1 MTPIPA
7 KVVNIDRLEDDYLI
21 TVRVMSE
28 KDAGAFDR
36 LSFGEK
42 KPDLGWYHYG
52 WLDVV
57 YRQDPDLKLGQ
68 SFPRCGRISNSN
80 NAPLLSTLRFF
91 KNPIDSFSRQTIILT
106 AVADRANARWTG

>member
-1 MTPIPA
+1 LVFATQVILKKPLGLLHSPNFRKMTPIPA
-7 KVVNIDRLEDDYLI
+7 KVVNIDRLADDYLI

-36 LSFGEK
+36 LSFGEN

-68 SFPRCGRISNSN
+68 SFP
-80 NAPLLSTLRFF
+80 L
-91 KNPIDSFSRQTIILT
+91 
-106 AVADRANARWTG
+106 WTNQ